1 MSRTRREAA
10 QHKRAARKPPDGH
23 YTAIHNSV
31 LTDPSLSLAAF
42 RVLMYLATKPDGWTV
57 QTADIMNSLD
67 LSRHAVREVA
77 RPELVEAGYLKT
89 EDIRDS
95 TGKLIRRETTVI
107 RPLVVYLGK
116 SAGQNLRREIPD
128 AGNAPDWVDTLEDLA
143 NGDVSADQNF
153 SRGFPDAGSWP
164 APEDATDKAV
174 SEDVFAGGNL
184 RREIPDAGKTRLLV
198 TTDKVVTTE
207 VVTNVGWCI
216 GCQAMV
222 PGSLAPNGAWRCNDH
237 RPAWLSQAAPG

>member
-1 MSRTRREAA
+1 M
-10 QHKRAARKPPDGH
+10 RKPRRGSAQRKQQDGH

-57 QTADIMNSLD
+57 QTADIMKALE

-95 TGKLIRRETTVI
+95 GGKVIRRETSVI

-128 AGNAPDWVDTLEDLA
+128 AG
-143 NGDVSADQNF
+143 
-153 SRGFPDAGSWP
+153 
-164 APEDATDKAV
+164 
-174 SEDVFAGGNL
+174 
-184 RREIPDAGKTRLLV
+184 KTRLLV
-198 TTDKVVTTE
+198 TTDQVVTTE
-207 VVTNVGWCI
+207 VVTSNYG
-216 GCQAMV
+216 V
-222 PGSLAPNGAWRCNDH
+222 PPWFTGTPVEYDGYIRAHARQMMDRSG
-237 RPAWLSQAAPG
+237 